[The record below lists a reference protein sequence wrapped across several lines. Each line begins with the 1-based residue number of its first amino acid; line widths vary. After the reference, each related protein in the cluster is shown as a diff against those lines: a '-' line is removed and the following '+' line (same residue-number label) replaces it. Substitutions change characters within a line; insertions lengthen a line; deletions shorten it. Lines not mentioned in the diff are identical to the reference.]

1 MLRKHKRPDILVEI
15 ARRAPHIRFIVCGG
29 TTTSSTPA
37 GFGERVVDNLKALP
51 NVDYR
56 GRVSPDEAMNIIADA
71 AIFLS
76 TSEEEGFPNTFT
88 QAWSAGTPVISLRV
102 DPGDLIDRIGMGTVA
117 QSIDDALARI
127 HVLMQSPER
136 RDEIAHRARA
146 FIEENHSAT
155 RVVKVF
161 EEALVTR

>member
-1 MLRKHKRPDILVEI
+1 
-15 ARRAPHIRFIVCGG
+15 
-29 TTTSSTPA
+29 
-37 GFGERVVDNLKALP
+37 
-51 NVDYR
+51 
-56 GRVSPDEAMNIIADA
+56 
-71 AIFLS
+71 
-76 TSEEEGFPNTFT
+76 
-88 QAWSAGTPVISLRV
+88 
-102 DPGDLIDRIGMGTVA
+102 MGTVA

>member
-1 MLRKHKRPDILVEI
+1 
-15 ARRAPHIRFIVCGG
+15 
-29 TTTSSTPA
+29 
-37 GFGERVVDNLKALP
+37 VDNLKALP

-56 GRVSPDEAMNIIADA
+56 GRVSPDEAMKIIADA

-88 QAWSAGTPVISLRV
+88 QAWSAGTPVISLTV
-102 DPGDLIDRIGMGTVA
+102 DPGELIDRIGMGTVA
-117 QSIDDALARI
+117 QSIDDAVARI
-127 HVLMQSPER
+127 HALMQSPER

-155 RVVKVF
+155 RVVKLF